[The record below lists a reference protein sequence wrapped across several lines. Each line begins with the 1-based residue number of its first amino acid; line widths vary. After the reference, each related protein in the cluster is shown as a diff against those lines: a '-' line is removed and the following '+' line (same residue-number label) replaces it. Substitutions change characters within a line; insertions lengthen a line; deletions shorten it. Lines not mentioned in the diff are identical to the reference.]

1 MDSKYRYSNILLY
14 KIMIDFKTIDN
25 IMYGTA
31 WKEDRTESLVT
42 KAITAGFRSIDTAN
56 QRRHYYEEG
65 VGNAISKAIEGGI
78 ERESF
83 FIQTKFTHLS
93 GQDNRLPYNP
103 KDKIELQV
111 KQSFDSSLQ
120 HLNIDYIDSYILHG
134 PSGWGVLSDDD
145 WSTWKTMEE
154 LYNNGSVHYI
164 GISNVNLNQ
173 LKSLY
178 KNANVKPTFVQNRC
192 YALSGW
198 DRDIRNYCNEKGI
211 KYQGFSLLT
220 ANQYRVKSVSVIA
233 ERLNKTPEQIIFKFS
248 QVIGMIPLTGTTD
261 ENHMNLD
268 ISLDFD
274 LNTED
279 VDKIIK
285 E

>member
-1 MDSKYRYSNILLY
+1 
-14 KIMIDFKTIDN
+14 MIEKTIDN

-42 KAITAGFRSIDTAN
+42 KAIMAGFRTIDTAN
-56 QRRHYYEEG
+56 QRKHYYEEG
-65 VGNAISKAIEGGI
+65 VGKAISKAIEGGI

-93 GQDNRLPYNP
+93 GQDSRLPYNP

-120 HLNIDYIDSYILHG
+120 HLNTDYIDSYILHG
-134 PSGWGVLSDDD
+134 PSGRGVLSDED
-145 WSTWKTMEE
+145 WSTWNAMEE
-154 LYNNGSVHYI
+154 LYDNGNVNYI

-173 LKSLY
+173 LKALY
-178 KNANVKPTFVQNRC
+178 ENSNVKPSFVQNRC
-192 YALSGW
+192 YSHSGW
-198 DRDIRNYCNEKGI
+198 DKDIRDYCNDKEI

-220 ANQYRVKSVSVIA
+220 ANLHKVRSVRNIA
-233 ERLNKTPEQIIFKFS
+233 KRLNKTPEQIIFKFS
-248 QVIGMIPLTGTTD
+248 QIVGMIPLTGTTN

-279 VDKIIK
+279 IDKIR
-285 E
+285 

>member
-1 MDSKYRYSNILLY
+1 
-14 KIMIDFKTIDN
+14 
-25 IMYGTA
+25 
-31 WKEDRTESLVT
+31 
-42 KAITAGFRSIDTAN
+42 
-56 QRRHYYEEG
+56 
-65 VGNAISKAIEGGI
+65 
-78 ERESF
+78 
-83 FIQTKFTHLS
+83 
-93 GQDNRLPYNP
+93 
-103 KDKIELQV
+103 
-111 KQSFDSSLQ
+111 
-120 HLNIDYIDSYILHG
+120 
-134 PSGWGVLSDDD
+134 
-145 WSTWKTMEE
+145 MEE